1 MVLQKCEELLAV
13 CIVALRCNIVQT
25 RLERCI
31 MGVINPDCVSH
42 THDYEQEGRIKSSGE
57 RKVFVMPVRD

>member
-1 MVLQKCEELLAV
+1 MVLQKGEEDLAV
-13 CIVALRCNIVQT
+13 CLIALWCNVVQT
-25 RLERCI
+25 RLERYI
-31 MGVINPDCVSH
+31 VGVIRPDCVGH